1 MQLLELIQLQD
12 ICESYD
18 HLNLKLNWDLL
29 KTREDNEPFDFLH
42 YEDDLLVGFL
52 GIYKIGIE
60 YEICGMVHPE
70 YRRKGIFTALWE
82 KALATIDE
90 SEPILL
96 NAPARSESAKEW
108 LNTIPCSYA
117 FSEHQMHLENR
128 DVEVSTLV
136 QLRHAADGD
145 IKALMELDTVGF
157 GEEYDNE
164 EKYRR
169 EIEEIEEGTAYI
181 IEWNGVIVGKIHI
194 QCELDQSWIYG
205 FVVYPQY
212 QGKGYGRSALTQIV
226 RLEEHNDIYI
236 EVATENTNAL
246 SLYEKCGFESY
257 QTQDYYDYQ

>member
-18 HLNLKLNWDLL
+18 NLNLKLNWDLL
-29 KTREDNEPFDFLH
+29 KTREENEQFDFLH
-42 YEDDLLVGFL
+42 YEDDSLVGFL
-52 GIYKIGIE
+52 GVYKIGVE
-60 YEICGMVHPE
+60 YEICGMIHPQ
-70 YRRKGIFTALWE
+70 YRRKGIFTALW
-82 KALATIDE
+82 KQALATINE

-96 NAPARSESAKEW
+96 NAPAQSKSAKEW

-128 DVEVSTLV
+128 DVEVNTLV
-136 QLRHAADGD
+136 QLRNATARDM
-145 IKALMELDTVGF
+145 KVLMELNVVGF
-157 GEEYDNE
+157 GEEYDDE
-164 EKYRR
+164 EKYRN
-169 EIEEIEEGTAYI
+169 EIEEGTVYI
-181 IEWNGVIVGKIHI
+181 IEWNGITVGKIHI

-236 EVATENTNAL
+236 EVATENENAL
-246 SLYEKCGFESY
+246 SLYEKCGFVSY